1 MKVNFEEL
9 LSSQR
14 VGPLWGRSVGPESA
28 LDTLKQI
35 LQPAQA
41 GSGQPGSG
49 TSTTAQSDPA
59 GQEGPLWSPQD
70 LADVPIEPPHQLLD
84 ALEAALLLELGPR
97 AAMLRSVIEAL
108 RVRIHRLDPTADV
121 PPFHPL
127 RHAAGGTIPQ
137 LLYRLED
144 TLRGLRRAAGK

>member
-1 MKVNFEEL
+1 MKVNFGEL

-28 LDTLKQI
+28 LHALKQI
-35 LQPAQA
+35 LQPAQPGGGPSGA
-41 GSGQPGSG
+41 GTP
-49 TSTTAQSDPA
+49 TSAESHPA
-59 GQEGPLWSPQD
+59 SQEGPLWLPQD

-84 ALEAALLLELGPR
+84 ALEDALLLELGPR

-108 RVRIHRLDPTADV
+108 RVRIHRLDPTADA

-144 TLRGLRRAAGK
+144 TLRGLRRVAGK